1 MPGKKQNAIN
11 GLLLALSTM
20 EHEIEPEAK
29 LLSWQQDSTVIV
41 SYLRY
46 ITGASFNDTPIFQ

>member
-29 LLSWQQDSTVIV
+29 PLSWQQDSTVIV

-46 ITGASFNDTPIFQ
+46 ITGAKFK